1 MRGKRVTLMG
11 KLEML
16 FLDCESPSH
25 HTHIKQQEKF
35 IPLYLNLADPGGRA
49 V

>member
-1 MRGKRVTLMG
+1 MG

-16 FLDCESPSH
+16 FLDRERPSH
-25 HTHIKQQEKF
+25 HTQTKQQEKF
-35 IPLYLNLADPGGRA
+35 IPLKLNLADPGGRA